1 MQSLSHNCLRDMS
14 VPVLR
19 LSMRKACW
27 DVDVSA
33 GDNRIFPSACE
44 GMLLLLAAIIVVPA
58 SVAVI
63 LVRSDWS
70 GLVKKEP
77 LAPEYKISYLLED
90 LGGGTETRPVKV

>member
-27 DVDVSA
+27 DFDVSA

-44 GMLLLLAAIIVVPA
+44 GMLLLLAEIIVGPA

-63 LVRSDWS
+63 LGRADWS
-70 GLVKKEP
+70 ELVTKEP
-77 LAPEYKISYLLED
+77 VDPESKIAYLLED
-90 LGGGTETRPVKV
+90 